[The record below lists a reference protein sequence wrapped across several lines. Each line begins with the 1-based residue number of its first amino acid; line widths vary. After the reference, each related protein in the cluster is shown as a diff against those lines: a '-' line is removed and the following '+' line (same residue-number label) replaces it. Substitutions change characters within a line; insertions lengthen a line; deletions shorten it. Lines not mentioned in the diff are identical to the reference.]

1 MTSTPVTSDVGSIL
15 ANLTTQPAKNER
27 AGENFSDVLQKQ
39 TQSEQATTDRQ
50 AAAKPVKVENCR
62 TDQVKDSKSVEKQ
75 TATAPT
81 MEEESEV
88 AVAAE
93 ELAAQM
99 FQSLASELGISS
111 EELENVLEE
120 LGMTMMDLLQSDN
133 LMQVFVV
140 AGGANDALSLLT
152 NEELYASFTKLN
164 AELTVGV
171 EEIAEMTGKDVSQIQ
186 ELLSQISQQN
196 AEGTQQG
203 TADVMQ
209 ETAIQTEQEGTQTVE
224 IVDARTNPAEEMAK
238 LQQTDGS
245 QNQTGEKQQSDSKDQ
260 GTLAKENPFM
270 VTNPLQQ
277 QVEVITSGASYTEA
291 VYSTETQM
299 IMDQIMEFMKI
310 QVGDDITRLE
320 MQLQPESLGTVQVQI
335 AAKDGVITAQ
345 FTAQNEMVKNALE
358 SQMIQLRETFDAQG
372 IKVES
377 IEVAVQSQAFDRNL
391 NQGKGQQNFSQQE
404 GKTSARVRRLNLN
417 LLEEGSEELLD
428 EADQLAAQMMEQNGT
443 TVDYTV

>member
-15 ANLTTQPAKNER
+15 ANLTTQPAKNEK

-39 TQSEQATTDRQ
+39 TQSEQPTTDRQ
-50 AAAKPVKVENCR
+50 AAAKPVKVENRR
-62 TDQVKDSKSVEKQ
+62 TDQVKDSKSVEEQ

-88 AVAAE
+88 TVAAE
-93 ELAAQM
+93 ELATQM
-99 FQSLASELGISS
+99 FQSLASELGISI
-111 EELENVLEE
+111 EELENVMEE

-140 AGGANDALSLLT
+140 VGGANDALSLLT

-164 AELTVGV
+164 AELTVGL
-171 EEIAEMTGKDVSQIQ
+171 EEIAKMTGKDVSQIQ
-186 ELLSQISQQN
+186 ELLSQISQQYT
-196 AEGTQQG
+196 EGTQQE
-203 TADVMQ
+203 TADAMQ
-209 ETAIQTEQEGTQTVE
+209 DTAIQAEQEGTQTVE
-224 IVDARTNPAEEMAK
+224 IVDARTNPTEGMAK

-245 QNQTGEKQQSDSKDQ
+245 QNQTGEKQQSDSNDQ
-260 GTLAKENPFM
+260 GTLTKENPFM

-277 QVEVITSGASYTEA
+277 QVEVVTSSASYTEA

-310 QVGDDITRLE
+310 QVGDDISRLE

-404 GKTSARVRRLNLN
+404 GKSSTKIRRLNLN
-417 LLEEGSEELLD
+417 LLEEGSEDLLD